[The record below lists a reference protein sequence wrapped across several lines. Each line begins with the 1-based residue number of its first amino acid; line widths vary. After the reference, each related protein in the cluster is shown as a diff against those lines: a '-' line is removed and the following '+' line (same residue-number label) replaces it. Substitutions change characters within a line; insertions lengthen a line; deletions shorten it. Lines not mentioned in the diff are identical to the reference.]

1 MKRFSTVFLL
11 FAGFLAMV
19 FWVLIGLPQKPQD
32 PEAAKISPPE
42 TTTQTAETSKAPPL
56 SFRDLIPIPK
66 EGANRSGTGT
76 RKVHQRLVPFRPKSE
91 LPQVLHGN
99 LHAQQLLIVLEEA
112 QVNPAIIQLE
122 FKNIYNNLGSI
133 KDLQVRIAEN
143 MVELHGR
150 IGDIMQTNSTD
161 TDAID
166 RE

>member
-11 FAGFLAMV
+11 FAGFLAVV

-42 TTTQTAETSKAPPL
+42 TTAQTAETSKAPPL

-143 MVELHGR
+143 MVELH
-150 IGDIMQTNSTD
+150 
-161 TDAID
+161 
-166 RE
+166 